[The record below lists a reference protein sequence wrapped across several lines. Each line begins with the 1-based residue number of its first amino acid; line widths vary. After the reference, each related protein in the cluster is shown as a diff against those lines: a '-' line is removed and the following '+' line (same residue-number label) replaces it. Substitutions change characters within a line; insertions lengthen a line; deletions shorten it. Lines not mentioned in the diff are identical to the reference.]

1 MNSAVILAGGM
12 SRRMGRDK
20 LVLEVDGRMLLESA
34 VCRFSGEF
42 DNVYL
47 SVADVGKYPDV
58 EADRI
63 VDILP
68 GAGPM
73 SGVHAA
79 LTNLP
84 GDGAFFV
91 AADLPYACPR
101 AARRI
106 SELCADHDAS
116 IIRLSDGKLEPLF
129 GYYRKAMLPRCT
141 DMIKSGDY
149 RMTELVLRMNTLF
162 LAPADLGALWNDK
175 LILNINTP
183 CDYEQVVL
191 AKATD

>member
-1 MNSAVILAGGM
+1 MNSAVILAGGL

-20 LVLEVDGRMLLESA
+20 LVLELDGRMLLESA
-34 VCRFSGEF
+34 VSRFSGQF
-42 DNVYL
+42 DKVYL
-47 SVADVGKYPDV
+47 SVADGGKYPDV
-58 EADRI
+58 RADRI

-79 LTNLP
+79 LTSLP

-91 AADLPYACPR
+91 AADLPYSCPPAALRIIDLCGDNDAC
-101 AARRI
+101 
-106 SELCADHDAS
+106 
-116 IIRLSDGKLEPLF
+116 IIRLSDGRLEPLF
-129 GYYRKAMLPRCT
+129 GYYRKLMLPRCT

-149 RMTELVLRMNTLF
+149 RMTELVLSMNTRF
-162 LAPADLGALWNDK
+162 LAPEELGALWNEK
-175 LILNINTP
+175 LIMNINTP
-183 CDYEQVVL
+183 CDYEEVV